1 MEWQIGSRSPLPFHL
16 SWNAIREKI
25 MKAFLICCKTAIVGV
40 VAAMAMGLPVA
51 SIADDAPLSNVAEP
65 GVYKVLAENDQFRVV
80 LATWKPGQRDAFH
93 SHPAN
98 AAYRLTDCKNKVYLP
113 DGSTARGGEVKA
125 GTVILQK
132 AIASH
137 SFENVSDK
145 ECQSLIVE
153 LKQ

>member
-1 MEWQIGSRSPLPFHL
+1 
-16 SWNAIREKI
+16 
-25 MKAFLICCKTAIVGV
+25 MKAFSFLNKAEVVGV
-40 VAAMAMGLPVA
+40 VAAITMGMPVA
-51 SIADDAPLSNVAEP
+51 SLADDVPLSNVAEP

-125 GTVILQK
+125 GTVLLQK
-132 AIASH
+132 PVASH

-145 ECQSLIVE
+145 ECQTLIVE